1 MLVGRSTIES
11 NSARPLCIIGTVQH
25 YSLEFLMSSVPTTSA
40 LESLVTMIAECDSDF
55 YEVVDGVKK
64 ELRRPN
70 AFESV
75 LAAELAHRLGIFA
88 DEHALGWVTGET
100 LFVLDSTQKLQRRPD
115 VAFVSVERGRA
126 NPLRRTNAWDVV
138 PDLAVEIVSPTNTA
152 EEIVGKLVEYF
163 QAGVRAVWVIY
174 PDSQQTY
181 AYSSPKNVT
190 ILERGD
196 AIPGGEV
203 LPGFSLPIAKLFD
216 SLQK

>member
-1 MLVGRSTIES
+1 
-11 NSARPLCIIGTVQH
+11 
-25 YSLEFLMSSVPTTSA
+25 MSSVQTTSP
-40 LESLVTMIAECDSDF
+40 LEILAVVIAERDSDF
-55 YEVVDGVKK
+55 YEVVDGVKQ
-64 ELRRPN
+64 ELARMGAYEN
-70 AFESV
+70 VLASV
-75 LAAELAHRLGIFA
+75 LTKWLINFA
-88 DEHALGWVTGET
+88 DEHNLGWVTTET
-100 LFVLDSTQKLQRRPD
+100 LFVLHSDKKLQRRPD

-152 EEIVGKLVEYF
+152 EEIIEKLVDYF

-196 AIPGGEV
+196 AIPGGDV